1 MKLNKQ
7 YPLVLVVVF
16 SMFICSLLVFYLQNL
31 SSVKNVLAGQNQQ
44 DFTVILQKE
53 GIIEDLSSEYSFTYE
68 PLTYKV
74 IYGEN
79 NIFRVMK
86 NTRSIDI
93 PIYSEGVAPNEMS
106 EIAIDQN
113 FSMQNGLTVGDSV
126 DIGNTAYFISGVFT
140 LPDAVTPVV
149 ADNGITYKSTNQA
162 FILCSEDLYS
172 TWDEQE
178 RISYSGRFS
187 EHLSEKQKQIFLEKM
202 LMNTSVKSIVNKE
215 DNPQI
220 LSSLMA
226 KEKMFKVCLI
236 SALCFL
242 ILTIV
247 ILLTTSI
254 IQNINE
260 TKSDMGV
267 FKALGYTTVQIA
279 KKYLV
284 VGVFVLIGGIIGYLT
299 SYIISPLFIN
309 RINSTF
315 LVPNVLQKF
324 DTVQFILF
332 TIIPALFFS
341 ILAFGIAVF
350 TLRKPPLEMIHNAE
364 SVKLN
369 IFVKR
374 RQKIRKTIPF
384 KKIVF
389 KSIIANN
396 ILLVLLALL
405 TGFMA
410 SANLQIAF
418 SLQAMADKVSSLT
431 LKGVEYESNVRYN
444 EAKTM
449 ESLDSGIPYYAI
461 DCRFEFPNGNVLNN
475 GQFMTLSNSSTLFKL
490 YSIQK
495 QDNIDISKQEGIV
508 VNDWMRK
515 KYDLSIGDTVKI
527 YINNAAYQ
535 LPIAAIEQSVY
546 GEIVYSNIEIAN
558 KFGILKKEEYNGVFT
573 DDNVEFDNK
582 QHIFVSKQED
592 IIDSSS
598 QQKGTYVALSFLFI
612 IIGLALSILTIS
624 IVVKVI
630 ISSNRK
636 YFALMKAF
644 GYTDSECNRIV
655 LSGFRIIAYIG
666 FIIGTIYAIILSK
679 FLFDALAKSSTMAIP
694 MTPDVKVIVLSLAIF
709 AVSYEV
715 IMLLYKKSFNAVSVQ
730 EVMMK

>member
-44 DFTVILQKE
+44 DFTLILQKE

-93 PIYSEGVAPNEMS
+93 PMYSEGVAPNKMS

-113 FSMQNGLTVGDSV
+113 FSKQNGLTVGDSV
-126 DIGNTAYFISGVFT
+126 DIGNTSYFISGVFT

-220 LSSLMA
+220 LSSLIA

-324 DTVQFILF
+324 DPVQFILF

-374 RQKIRKTIPF
+374 RQKI
-384 KKIVF
+384 
-389 KSIIANN
+389 
-396 ILLVLLALL
+396 
-405 TGFMA
+405 
-410 SANLQIAF
+410 
-418 SLQAMADKVSSLT
+418 
-431 LKGVEYESNVRYN
+431 E
-444 EAKTM
+444 
-449 ESLDSGIPYYAI
+449 
-461 DCRFEFPNGNVLNN
+461 
-475 GQFMTLSNSSTLFKL
+475 KL
-490 YSIQK
+490 Y
-495 QDNIDISKQEGIV
+495 
-508 VNDWMRK
+508 
-515 KYDLSIGDTVKI
+515 L
-527 YINNAAYQ
+527 
-535 LPIAAIEQSVY
+535 
-546 GEIVYSNIEIAN
+546 
-558 KFGILKKEEYNGVFT
+558 LKK
-573 DDNVEFDNK
+573 
-582 QHIFVSKQED
+582 
-592 IIDSSS
+592 
-598 QQKGTYVALSFLFI
+598 
-612 IIGLALSILTIS
+612 
-624 IVVKVI
+624 
-630 ISSNRK
+630 
-636 YFALMKAF
+636 
-644 GYTDSECNRIV
+644 
-655 LSGFRIIAYIG
+655 
-666 FIIGTIYAIILSK
+666 
-679 FLFDALAKSSTMAIP
+679 
-694 MTPDVKVIVLSLAIF
+694 
-709 AVSYEV
+709 
-715 IMLLYKKSFNAVSVQ
+715 
-730 EVMMK
+730 